1 VKKMLATIP
10 RAPPI
15 GSKAL
20 LPDRSFIGWFRR
32 YNSEAR
38 KEIIIHKVKENE
50 TLRQLKEAFRKLE
63 YPGDAGKCYVSAVSL
78 IRNIKH
84 SSKDVTNFSIALV
97 EFQHEEVFSTKA
109 GLFLSALINESNGK
123 NFTVITEH
131 LEKPIDWLGYE
142 NTKNIIV
149 QGNVGDCVGED
160 MKCGKITIQG
170 NAREDVGYRMTGGSI
185 YVGGKYTSLSDYIYG
200 GNVYHKGK
208 LIVKDG
214 KTL

>member
-1 VKKMLATIP
+1 MSHALVLDRRTASDFKTAIDWFGHFKPETS
-10 RAPPI
+10 RAI
-15 GSKAL
+15 V
-20 LPDRSFIGWFRR
+20 
-32 YNSEAR
+32 NQ
-38 KEIIIHKVKENE
+38 KVKENE
-50 TLRQLKEAFRKLE
+50 TLKKLKGEFRMFE
-63 YPGDAGKCYVSAVSL
+63 RNSDAEDDYRSAVWHTWVL
-78 IRNIKH
+78 TY
-84 SSKDVTNFSIALV
+84 SSKEVTNFSIALV